1 MIFNITLILVFQLA
15 GEVMARL
22 FAIPVPGPVIG
33 MGLLLIAFVLA
44 PKLANRVVPTAQ
56 NILTHLSLL
65 FVPAGVG
72 VISHVEVLGQDG
84 LALFAA
90 LFLSTV
96 LALGAGVLTFI
107 GLARLT
113 GTTAERA
120 E

>member
-1 MIFNITLILVFQLA
+1 MIFNITAILAFQLA
-15 GEVMARL
+15 GEVIARAFGL
-22 FAIPVPGPVIG
+22 PVPGPVIG
-33 MGLLLIAFVLA
+33 LGLLLAAFVAIRPLA
-44 PKLANRVVPTAQ
+44 ERVVPTAQ

-96 LALGAGVLTFI
+96 LALAAGVLTFV

-113 GTTAERA
+113 GSTEESAE
-120 E
+120 